1 MVELIARRAGS
12 CRQLPWCGYGGK
24 SPGIRPVE
32 TDSEQLYTSAFPAA
46 ASFRSRPELITPAEY
61 ESFEPGCKSGE
72 KTVSLDKSLKS
83 GGGLVRARN
92 VLKRH
97 ERVEKLSTEDRWDES
112 QSVLGLPKTKIVK
125 TTVGKKKKKKKT
137 EEEGDAEASED

>member
-1 MVELIARRAGS
+1 M
-12 CRQLPWCGYGGK
+12 
-24 SPGIRPVE
+24 
-32 TDSEQLYTSAFPAA
+32 
-46 ASFRSRPELITPAEY
+46 
-61 ESFEPGCKSGE
+61 
-72 KTVSLDKSLKS
+72 SLDKSLKS

-137 EEEGDAEASED
+137 EEEDAGDKDD